1 MYIKRMPFTEEEF
14 KGRLKK
20 VQEEIKARGLDMM
33 LIHTPENIFY
43 LTGHHSAG
51 YYMYT
56 CLVVHP
62 TKEPVLVVRYGE
74 VGNALIYSF
83 LNEDNLCIYDDTD
96 DPLEKTVEAIKR
108 LEAAP
113 KKIGTEET
121 SFFFSIK
128 NYKALAG
135 KLPAAELVSAT
146 GLVEQFRIVKSPA
159 ELDYIRQA
167 CRAVNAGMRAGM
179 DKIKKG
185 ENENNVAAAIWQAIV
200 SNGCQHV
207 GMEPFVAKGWK
218 SGLMHN
224 VWSGDTIEDGDCILL
239 EIPAAINRYHGALM
253 RSAYVGN
260 PPAIIK
266 EWSAVCI
273 ESLNAALKAIKP
285 GVTSGD
291 VDEACRGVIERAGL
305 YDHFRKRTGYSIG
318 CAFAPDWG
326 EGHICSLQKGD
337 KRVLVPGMVYHMPP
351 AIRMLGEFGVG
362 FSETVIVTESGCEI
376 CTDYPREL
384 IIK

>member
-1 MYIKRMPFTEEEF
+1 MYVKNMPFEEKEF
-14 KGRLKK
+14 KERLNK
-20 VQEEIKARGLDMM
+20 VKEEIKSRNLDIM
-33 LIHTPENIFY
+33 LVHTPENIFY

-51 YYMYT
+51 YYMYA
-56 CLVVHP
+56 CLIVHV

-96 DPLEKTVEAIKR
+96 DPIEKTISAVNSLESHPRRIGVE
-108 LEAAP
+108 ES
-113 KKIGTEET
+113 

-128 NYKALAG
+128 NYKALAN
-135 KLPAAELVSAT
+135 KMISVDFINVN
-146 GLVEQFRIVKSPA
+146 GLVEQFRIIKSAA
-159 ELDYIRQA
+159 ELEYIRLA
-167 CRAVNAGMRAGM
+167 CSAVNAGMKAGM
-179 DKIKKG
+179 DKIKRG
-185 ENENNVAAAIWQAIV
+185 ENENNVAASIWQTIV

-224 VWSGDTIEDGDCILL
+224 VWSGDIIEEGDCILL

-253 RSAYVGN
+253 RSAYVGS

-266 EWSAVCI
+266 EWSEVCV
-273 ESLNAALKAIKP
+273 EALNEALKTIKP

-291 VDEACRGVIERAGL
+291 VDQACRGVIEKAGL
-305 YDHFRKRTGYSIG
+305 YNNFRKRTGYSIG
-318 CAFAPDWG
+318 SAFAPDWG

-337 KRVLVPGMVYHMPP
+337 TRVLAKGMVYHIPP
-351 AIRMLGEFGVG
+351 AIRKLGKFGVG
-362 FSETVIVTESGCEI
+362 FSETIIVTDNGCEV
-376 CTDYPREL
+376 CTDYPRKL

>member
-1 MYIKRMPFTEEEF
+1 MYVKRMPFTEAEF
-14 KGRLKK
+14 KGRLRK
-20 VQEEIKARGLDMM
+20 VQEELKTKGLDVM

-62 TKEPVLVVRYGE
+62 TKDPVLVVRYGE

-96 DPLEKTVEAIKR
+96 DPVEKTEEAVKR

-113 KKIGTEET
+113 RKIGTEET
-121 SFFFSIK
+121 SFFFSIR
-128 NYKALAG
+128 NYKALTG
-135 KLPAAELVSAT
+135 RLPGAELVSAT

-179 DKIKKG
+179 DKIEKG
-185 ENENNVAAAIWQAIV
+185 ENENNVAAAIWQATV

-224 VWSGDTIEDGDCILL
+224 VWSGETIEDGDCILL
-239 EIPAAINRYHGALM
+239 EIPASINRYHGALM

-266 EWSAVCI
+266 EWSDICI
-273 ESLNAALKAIKP
+273 EALNAAIKAIKP

-291 VDEACRGVIERAGL
+291 VDEACRGIIERAGL

-337 KRVLVPGMVYHMPP
+337 TRVLVPGMVYHMPP

-362 FSETVIVTESGCEI
+362 FSETVIVTEDGCEV
-376 CTDYPREL
+376 CTDYPRKL

>member
-1 MYIKRMPFTEEEF
+1 MYDKRMPFTEKEF
-14 KGRLKK
+14 KDRLAK
-20 VQEEIKARGLDMM
+20 VQEEIRSRGLDLM

-62 TKEPVLVVRYGE
+62 VKDPVLVVRYGE

-83 LNEDNLCIYDDTD
+83 LDNEQLCIYDDVD

-108 LEAAP
+108 LENMP

-121 SFFFSIK
+121 SFFFSVK
-128 NYKALAG
+128 NYKTLVG
-135 KLPAAELVSAT
+135 KLPSTEFQSAT
-146 GLVEQFRIVKSPA
+146 GLVEQFRIVKSPT
-159 ELDYIRQA
+159 ELDYIRKA
-167 CRAVNAGMRAGM
+167 CKAVNAGMKAGM
-179 DKIKKG
+179 DCIKEG
-185 ENENNVAAAIWQAIV
+185 ENENQVAASIWRAIV
-200 SNGCQHV
+200 ENGCQHL

-224 VWSGDTIEDGDCILL
+224 VWSGDIIKANECILL
-239 EIPAAINRYHGALM
+239 EIPSAINRYHGALM
-253 RSAYVGN
+253 RTAYVGT
-260 PPAIIK
+260 PPQIIK
-266 EWSAVCI
+266 DWSDVCI
-273 ESLNAALKAIKP
+273 EALNAAIDAIKP
-285 GVTSGD
+285 GVTSED
-291 VDEACRGVIERAGL
+291 VDEACRGLIERAGL

-337 KRVLVPGMVYHMPP
+337 KRVLVPGMVFHVPP
-351 AIRMLGEFGVG
+351 AIRMLGKFGVG
-362 FSETVIVTESGCEI
+362 FSETIIVTNDGCEV
-376 CTDYPREL
+376 CTNYPREL
-384 IIK
+384 VIK